1 MNQPTTDASADP
13 NAPQPAEKRPVVR
26 ALIEALPEGTVL
38 LGSDVTERSA
48 GIWRTDHLKAQ
59 VLVRPK
65 TTEEVSLALQ
75 ICFEH
80 HQSVVPQGGLTG
92 LVEGGLTEP
101 QDIVL
106 STERMTQIEEV
117 SADERTLTVQAG
129 VILQTI
135 QETAAEHGLMFP
147 LDLGGRGSCTIG
159 GNLATNAGGNRVI
172 RYGMARDMVLGLE
185 AVLADGTIISS
196 MNHMIKNNAGFDL
209 KQWFL
214 GTEGTLGIITRAV
227 LRCREEVS
235 EAPTALVAVSSFD
248 GLIAFLKHMDQ
259 GLRGHLS
266 AFEVMWNNFYT
277 LVTTPPAVNQAPLSS
292 EWPYYVLVEAMGSTE
307 DQFSEVLTQAI
318 ETSLVEDAVLAQS
331 SQQQASL
338 WALRDDVAQ
347 AFQFAPVFLF
357 DVSLRL
363 PQMAAY
369 VEAVN
374 AALEARF
381 EQPRNFVLG
390 HVGDGNIHFA
400 IAVGDDSAEDR
411 AGVEAAVYAPLE
423 ALKGSVSAE
432 HGIGLE
438 KKPYLHLV
446 RSEAEI
452 NLMRS
457 IKQAMD
463 PRNILN
469 PGKVL

>member
-1 MNQPTTDASADP
+1 MEKLTTDEPSADTSIVP
-13 NAPQPAEKRPVVR
+13 IADRPVVL
-26 ALIEALPEGTVL
+26 ALIKALPQGTVL
-38 LGSDVTERSA
+38 LGGDVTGRSA

-65 TTEEVSLALQ
+65 TTEEVSLALK

-106 STERMTQIEEV
+106 STERMTDIEEV

-129 VILQTI
+129 VVLQTI
-135 QETAAEHGLMFP
+135 QETAAQHGLMFP

-159 GNLATNAGGNRVI
+159 GNLSTNAGGNRVI

-185 AVLADGTIISS
+185 VVLADGTVISS
-196 MNHMIKNNAGFDL
+196 MNHMIKNNAGYDL

-227 LRCREEVS
+227 LRCREEVVD
-235 EAPTALVAVSSFD
+235 APTALVAISSFD
-248 GLIAFLKHMDQ
+248 ALIAFLKHADQ

-266 AFEVMWNNFYT
+266 AFEVMWHNYYT
-277 LVTTPPAVNQAPLSS
+277 LVTTPPANSHAPLSS
-292 EWPYYVLVEAMGSTE
+292 QWPYYVLVEAMGSDE
-307 DQFSEVLTQAI
+307 NQFSDVLASAI
-318 ETSLVEDAVLAQS
+318 EASLVEDAVLAQS

-347 AFQFAPVFLF
+347 TFQFAPVFLF

-363 PQMAAY
+363 PQMESY
-369 VEAVN
+369 VAAVN
-374 AALEARF
+374 LALAERF
-381 EQPRNFVLG
+381 ENPRNFVLG

-400 IAVGDDSAEDR
+400 IAVGGDSAEDR

-452 NLMRS
+452 NLMRT
-457 IKQAMD
+457 IKRAMD
-463 PRNILN
+463 PRDILN
-469 PGKVL
+469 PGKVF

>member
-1 MNQPTTDASADP
+1 MNKPTTDVSTDP
-13 NAPQPAEKRPVVR
+13 NAQLSVTERPVVR

-106 STERMTQIEEV
+106 STERMTEIEEI
-117 SADERTLTVQAG
+117 SADERTITAQAG
-129 VILQTI
+129 VILQTL

-185 AVLADGTIISS
+185 VVLADGTVISS
-196 MNHMIKNNAGFDL
+196 MNHMIKNNAGYDL

-214 GTEGTLGIITRAV
+214 GTEGTLGIITKAV
-227 LRCREEVS
+227 LRCREEVVN
-235 EAPTALVAVSSFD
+235 APTALVAISSFD
-248 GLIAFLKHMDQ
+248 ALIAFLKHADQ

-266 AFEVMWNNFYT
+266 AFEVMWKNYYM
-277 LVTTPPAVNQAPLSS
+277 LVTTAPAKNHAPLASQ
-292 EWPYYVLVEAMGSTE
+292 WPYYVLVEAMGSDE
-307 DQFSEVLTQAI
+307 NQLSEVLAEAI
-318 ETSLVEDAVLAQS
+318 EASLVEDAVLAQS
-331 SQQQASL
+331 SQQQENL

-363 PQMAAY
+363 SQMESY

-374 AALEARF
+374 LALAEGF
-381 EQPRNFVLG
+381 ENPRNFVLG

-400 IAVGDDSAEDR
+400 IAVGGDSAEDR

-452 NLMRS
+452 ELMRT
-457 IKQAMD
+457 IKRAMD
-463 PRNILN
+463 PRDILN
-469 PGKVL
+469 PGKVF